1 MAKRAQL
8 SVETMIMYGLILLV
22 ALSVV
27 GVLLYFNV
35 IDLGSYLPSTCD
47 IGGSGD
53 LQCEEYQ
60 YVGTTI
66 QLGIKNI
73 GQKPIESISVTATD
87 SESVHF
93 AVAATDAT
101 GQYGGVDISTTV
113 SLPPGGIATISI
125 PTVTSKPGLVFR
137 GTLKTTYKFKG
148 GALDNVASGSM
159 RLKVSA
165 S

>member
-22 ALSVV
+22 ALSVI

-53 LQCEEYQ
+53 LKCEEYQ
-60 YVGTTI
+60 YVGSTI

-73 GQKPIESISVTATD
+73 GQKPIESISVSATD
-87 SESVHF
+87 TESVHF
-93 AVAATDAT
+93 TGTVTDAT
-101 GQYGGVDISTTV
+101 GEYGGVAITSAAA
-113 SLPPGGIATISI
+113 LPPGGIATISI
-125 PTVTSKPGLVFR
+125 ATTTSKPGLVFR
-137 GTLKTTYKFKG
+137 GTLKTTYKYKG
-148 GALDNVASGSM
+148 GALDNVAAGSM
-159 RLKVSA
+159 RLKVS